1 MTNREE
7 DNRLNRFLDG
17 EKRFIDELKNVDTN
31 KNWARFE
38 RTLKEKASQEKT
50 KRIYR
55 SPMFRMAAA
64 LLILL
69 AISSAIIY
77 ITRIPEQQLQL
88 ISAAEKSVD
97 LELSDG
103 SKVSLNTGSQLS
115 FPESMSHRKRE
126 VALAGEAYFDI
137 IHHKNRPFIVHVENS
152 EIKVLGT
159 SFNIKSE
166 GNGDIVVSVISGKVL
181 FTEVNNEHNSIT
193 LEAGE
198 MGILNKESKHFTSR
212 DFYSENFLYW
222 RTDSLSF
229 KHMPLDSV
237 FRELE
242 SHFDVEIVIKDPE
255 INKNKLTTSC
265 KNQKLTEILDEIII
279 LFDLDYTVKGDSIII
294 QKKQ

>member
-1 MTNREE
+1 MTKREE
-7 DNRLNRFLDG
+7 DTRLDKFLDG
-17 EKRFIDELKNVDTN
+17 EKRFLDELKNVDTN

-38 RTLKEKASQEKT
+38 RTLKEKASQKKT

-77 ITRIPEQQLQL
+77 ITRIPEQQLQ
-88 ISAAEKSVD
+88 IICAGEKSVD

-103 SKVSLNTGSQLS
+103 SKVSLKKGSQIS
-115 FPESMSHRKRE
+115 FPESMSHRIRE

-159 SFNIKSE
+159 RFNIKTES
-166 GNGDIVVSVISGKVL
+166 NGDIVVSVISGKVL
-181 FTEVNNEHNSIT
+181 FTEINNDHNSIT

-198 MGILNKESKHFTSR
+198 VGMYRKEMKHFESR
-212 DFYSENFLYW
+212 EFYSENFLYW

-242 SHFDVEIVIKDPE
+242 SHFEVKIVVKDPE
-255 INKNKLTTSC
+255 INKNKLSTSC
-265 KNQKLTEILDEIII
+265 KNQKLTEILDEIVI
-279 LFDLDYTVKGDSIII
+279 LFDLDYIVQGDTIII
-294 QKKQ
+294 KKKE